1 MVEMWSLCVEVAP
14 FLLLGMVFSG
24 LISIF
29 VDSRLIMKHIGQKN
43 FSSIFKSTV
52 FGVPIPLCS
61 CGVIPVAATLRE
73 SGASKGSTVSFLVS
87 TPQTGVDSIIL
98 TYGMLGPLFAFFRPL
113 AAFISG
119 LISGVI
125 INSFDDETHHHI
137 PSENNN
143 SKGTKR
149 PMKERLWAGLE
160 YGFISLPS
168 DIVVPLFQGLSI
180 AALISVFL
188 PYGFIAEYFV
198 SSQFVVYMAMLLI
211 SLPVYV
217 CATASIPIA
226 LVLMGKGVSAGAVF
240 IFLMAG
246 PATNASSII
255 VVKNILG
262 SKTMYRYIFLISL
275 LAILF
280 GLFLDSFFTITLPVS
295 STSTHVH
302 GIDGYGS
309 IIITILFIL
318 ILVNS
323 YIDQSRVKSSG
334 ISESSNDHSSSKKR
348 LSFNVSGMTC
358 SHCKESVES
367 AAYSIDGVDSVH
379 VDLSTGDLTI
389 IGNSFNDSAIKEK
402 IKDRGFTVK

>member
-1 MVEMWSLCVEVAP
+1 
-14 FLLLGMVFSG
+14 MVFSG

-29 VDSRLIMKHIGQKN
+29 VDSHLIMKHIGKKN
-43 FSSIFKSTV
+43 FSSIFKSTA

-87 TPQTGVDSIIL
+87 TPQTGIDSIIL

-137 PSENNN
+137 SNENDN
-143 SKGTKR
+143 SKDINK
-149 PMKERLWAGLE
+149 PIKERLLAGLE

-188 PYGFIAEYFV
+188 PPGFIAEYFI
-198 SSQFVVYMAMLLI
+198 SNKFLIYIAMLLI

-262 SKTMYRYIFLISL
+262 SKTMYQYIFLISS

-280 GLFLDSFFTITLPVS
+280 GLFLDSFFTITLPVA
-295 STSTHVH
+295 STSSHVH
-302 GIDGYGS
+302 GVDGYGS

-323 YIDQSRVKSSG
+323 YIDQIRFKSSV
-334 ISESSNDHSSSKKR
+334 ISEDSNNDNNLKKR
-348 LSFNVSGMTC
+348 ISFNVIGMTC
-358 SHCKESVES
+358 SHCKESVEN
-367 AAYSIDGVDSVH
+367 AANSIDGVDSTF
-379 VDLSTGDLTI
+379 VDISTGLVTV
-389 IGNSFNDSAIKEK
+389 IGNSFNDLALKQK
-402 IKDRGFTVK
+402 IKDRGFEVE